1 MIIFLF
7 QTIYQ
12 SACRI
17 RGRIPDVNVFKQNFR
32 DPVNISVHVNL
43 VLRRTGLCVA
53 SGKVSKIKF
62 KAQVTQRFLNVLSQ
76 TWEPSYDKNL
86 GLH

>member
-76 TWEPSYDKNL
+76 T
-86 GLH
+86 